1 MAHLARFTVLGANGF
16 LGGALA
22 ARLAAD
28 GHQVFRP
35 TRSELQSLGD
45 RDLGHVFY
53 SLATKD
59 ARIDPYGAFE
69 THVAHLAQILR
80 VSFFSSLT
88 YISSTRVYLG
98 AQSSDEASE
107 LKILPHDDNAIF
119 NVMKLAGEQLCFADE
134 RPVVRVVR
142 LSNLIG
148 FAPDGISLIPIL
160 IKDALKKG
168 KMRLTI
174 SPQSSKDYVAIEDAL
189 DLLPRIALE
198 GRLRCYNLASSRNV
212 SLGEIVRIIQSE
224 IPSVGE
230 WRSHAPTI
238 VFPTIDTNRIREE
251 FAFVARPL
259 RGALISVVSEYRQHV
274 TMQRTLVP

>member
-1 MAHLARFTVLGANGF
+1 MARFTVLGASGF

-22 ARLAAD
+22 ARLAAG

-35 TRSELQSLGD
+35 SRGELQTLGD

-59 ARIDPYGAFE
+59 ARIDPFGAFE
-69 THVAHLAQILR
+69 THVAHLAQILH
-80 VSFFSSLT
+80 VSCFSSLT
-88 YISSTRVYLG
+88 YISSTRIYLG
-98 AQSSDEASE
+98 AQSSDEDSE

-119 NVMKLAGEQLCFADE
+119 NIMKLAGERLCFADE
-134 RPVVRVVR
+134 RSTVRVVR

-168 KMRLTI
+168 KMSLTI
-174 SPQSSKDYVAIEDAL
+174 SPESSKDYVAIDDAL

-198 GRLRCYNLASSRNV
+198 GRLRCYNVASGINL
-212 SLGEIVRIIQSE
+212 SLGEIVRIIQNQ

-230 WRSHAPTI
+230 WQPGAPTI
-238 VFPTIDTNRIREE
+238 VFPTIETNRIREE
-251 FAFVARPL
+251 FAFIARPL
-259 RGALISVVSEYRQHV
+259 QGAFFSAVSEYRRHV
-274 TMQRTLVP
+274 MMQDTFVS